1 MTISKTVEREELAQT
16 LEDWLVA
23 SDIPPA
29 MPLELFFL
37 PGEVIVRPQPPEQQ
51 ELLEWFEGFRQR
63 YDDVLR
69 RLAAGEV
76 ET

>member
-1 MTISKTVEREELAQT
+1 MTISKIVKQEELTPT
-16 LEDWLVA
+16 LEAWLVA
-23 SDIPPA
+23 SDVPPM

-37 PGEVIVRPQPPEQQ
+37 PGEVLIRPQPPEQQ

-69 RLAAGEV
+69 RLANA
-76 ET
+76 ETGA